1 MREAVG
7 KQFWRQEWELV
18 LDVFNLPVPIGCPDR
33 HGCVC
38 RPGRYPVEVSVWEMS
53 VMELLGRSLSPDV
66 SQTEKRSEDW
76 AWVLTAQTLVAKR
89 RTLQRRLRRK
99 GQCLQ
104 PVALIPNISEILFC
118 ARCHD
123 GRGV

>member
-1 MREAVG
+1 MG
-7 KQFWRQEWELV
+7 KQFWRQERELV
-18 LDVFNLPVPIGCPDR
+18 LDVFDLPVPIGGPDR

-76 AWVLTAQTLVAKR
+76 AWVLTAQMLGAKR
-89 RTLQRRLRRK
+89 QRRRQRRLRRK
-99 GQCLQ
+99 GQ
-104 PVALIPNISEILFC
+104 AYS
-118 ARCHD
+118 RRH
-123 GRGV
+123 